1 MKKLITAFII
11 TFMCGWTMPLYAQT
25 NDLTP
30 EELEM
35 FRTEVRNRTNRFQ
48 MYLTFIGTKKNDM
61 KTKQAYIKQA
71 LKLFIGKGEDYEDAY
86 GNLQPAVGMET
97 TIKNKYR
104 NTKSWQTTKQYLNR
118 LAELIYNEIE
128 ITWVDTCR
136 VSNFYKVK
144 DGLYSATVTVSQRF
158 AGYRDNGSYTDTTVK
173 NIEIFLEEYLTP
185 VGKRYRILFG
195 DIEAIE
201 TY

>member
-1 MKKLITAFII
+1 MKKLII
-11 TFMCGWTMPLYAQT
+11 TFIVVLAWGWTMPLRAQT
-25 NDLTP
+25 NDLSP

-35 FRTEVRNRTNRFQ
+35 FRTEVKNRTNRFQ
-48 MYLTFIGTKKNDM
+48 MYLTFIGSKKNDM
-61 KTKQAYIKQA
+61 NTKRSYINQA
-71 LKLFIGKGEDYEDAY
+71 LRLFIGKGEDYKDAY
-86 GNLQPAVGMET
+86 DNIQPAVGMET
-97 TIKNKYR
+97 TSKYSG
-104 NTKSWQTTKQYLNR
+104 TKSWQKTKRYLNR
-118 LAELIYNEIE
+118 LANMAYKEIE

-173 NIEIFLEEYLTP
+173 TIEIFLEEYLTP
-185 VGKRYRILFG
+185 VGRRYRILFG

>member
-1 MKKLITAFII
+1 MKNLITILIVSLIWGYA
-11 TFMCGWTMPLYAQT
+11 MPNYAQT
-25 NDLTP
+25 NDLSP

-35 FRTEVRNRTNRFQ
+35 FREEVRNRTNRFQ
-48 MYLTFIGTKKNDM
+48 MFLTFIGSKKNSQE
-61 KTKQAYIKQA
+61 TKQAYIKQA
-71 LKLFIGKGEDYEDAY
+71 LQLFIGKGNDYKDTY

-97 TIKNKYR
+97 TSKYR
-104 NTKSWQTTKQYLNR
+104 NKKSWQTTKRYLNR
-118 LAELIYNEIE
+118 LANMTYKEIE

-144 DGLYSATVTVSQRF
+144 DGLYTATVTISQRF

-173 NIEIFLEEYLTP
+173 TIEIFLEEYVTA
-185 VGKRYRILFG
+185 VGKRWRILFG
-195 DIEAIE
+195 DIEAVE

>member
-1 MKKLITAFII
+1 MKKLII
-11 TFMCGWTMPLYAQT
+11 TFMMILAWGWTMPLHAQT
-25 NDLTP
+25 NDLSP

-48 MYLTFIGTKKNDM
+48 MYLTFIGSKKNDM

-71 LKLFIGKGEDYEDAY
+71 LQLFIGKGEDYEDAY

-97 TIKNKYR
+97 TSKYKKE
-104 NTKSWQTTKQYLNR
+104 KSWQTTKQYLTR
-118 LAELIYNEIE
+118 LADLTYREIE

-158 AGYRDNGSYTDTTVK
+158 AGYRDNGSYIDTTVK
-173 NIEIFLEEYLTP
+173 SIEIFLEEYLTP
-185 VGKRYRILFG
+185 VGRRYRILFG

>member
-1 MKKLITAFII
+1 MKKLII
-11 TFMCGWTMPLYAQT
+11 TFIVILAWGLAMPLCAQT
-25 NDLTP
+25 NDLSP

-35 FRTEVRNRTNRFQ
+35 FRTEVKNRTNRFQ
-48 MYLTFIGTKKNDM
+48 MYLTFIGSKKNDM
-61 KTKQAYIKQA
+61 KTKRSYINQA
-71 LKLFIGKGEDYEDAY
+71 LRLFIGKGEDYKDRY
-86 GNLQPAVGMET
+86 GNIQPAVGMET
-97 TIKNKYR
+97 TSKYK

-118 LAELIYNEIE
+118 LADLTYKEIE

-158 AGYRDNGSYTDTTVK
+158 AGYRDNGDYIDTTVK
-173 NIEIFLEEYLTP
+173 TIEIYLEEYLTP
-185 VGKRYRILFG
+185 VGRRYRILFG

-201 TY
+201 TC

>member
-1 MKKLITAFII
+1 MKNLIIALVI
-11 TFMCGWTMPLYAQT
+11 TFAGGCIVPLSAQT
-25 NDLTP
+25 NDLSP

-48 MYLTFIGTKKNDM
+48 SYLTFIGSKKNSLDI
-61 KTKQAYIKQA
+61 KRVYIKQA
-71 LKLFIGKGEDYEDAY
+71 LQLFIGKGEDYEDVY
-86 GNLQPAVGMET
+86 GNPQPAVGMET
-97 TIKNKYR
+97 TSKQTKK
-104 NTKSWQTTKQYLNR
+104 KSWQTTKRYLNR
-118 LAELIYNEIE
+118 LATIDYEEIE
-128 ITWVDTCR
+128 IAWVDTCR

-144 DGLYSATVTVSQRF
+144 DGVYSATVTVSQRF
-158 AGYRDNGSYTDTTVK
+158 AGYRKDGRSYIDTTVK
-173 NIEIFLEEYLTP
+173 SIDIHLEEYLTP

>member
-1 MKKLITAFII
+1 MKKLII
-11 TFMCGWTMPLYAQT
+11 TFMIILVAWGWTMPLRAQT
-25 NDLTP
+25 NDLSS

-35 FRTEVRNRTNRFQ
+35 FRTEVKNRTNRFQ
-48 MYLTFIGTKKNDM
+48 MYLTFIGSKKNDL

-71 LKLFIGKGEDYEDAY
+71 LQLFIGKGEKYEDIY
-86 GNLQPAVGMET
+86 GNVQPAVGMET
-97 TIKNKYR
+97 TSKYKK
-104 NTKSWQTTKQYLNR
+104 TKSWQTTKRYLNR
-118 LAELIYNEIE
+118 LATMAYKEIE

-144 DGLYSATVTVSQRF
+144 DGLYTATVTVSQRF
-158 AGYRDNGSYTDTTVK
+158 AGYRDNGSYIDTTVK
-173 NIEIFLEEYLTP
+173 SIEIFLEEYLTP
-185 VGKRYRILFG
+185 VGRRYRILFG

>member
-1 MKKLITAFII
+1 MMFAGCIVS
-11 TFMCGWTMPLYAQT
+11 MSAQT
-25 NDLTP
+25 NDLSP

-35 FRTEVRNRTNRFQ
+35 FRTEVKNRTNRFQ
-48 MYLTFIGTKKNDM
+48 SYITFIGSKKNSLDV
-61 KTKQAYIKQA
+61 KRAYIKQT
-71 LKLFIGKGEDYEDAY
+71 LQLFIGKGEDYEDVY
-86 GNLQPAVGMET
+86 GNPQPAVGMET
-97 TIKNKYR
+97 TSKYTNK
-104 NTKSWQTTKQYLNR
+104 KSWQTTKQYLNK
-118 LAELIYNEIE
+118 LATLGYKEIE

-144 DGLYSATVTVSQRF
+144 DGMYSATVTVSQRF
-158 AGYRDNGSYTDTTVK
+158 AGYRKDGKSYIDTTVK
-173 NIEIFLEEYLTP
+173 NIDIYLEEYLTP

>member
-1 MKKLITAFII
+1 MKKLII
-11 TFMCGWTMPLYAQT
+11 TFIVILAWGLAMPLCAQT
-25 NDLTP
+25 NDLSP

-48 MYLTFIGTKKNDM
+48 SYLTFIGSKKNSLDI
-61 KTKQAYIKQA
+61 KRVYIKQA
-71 LKLFIGKGEDYEDAY
+71 LQLFIGKGEDYEDVY
-86 GNLQPAVGMET
+86 GNPQPAVGMET
-97 TIKNKYR
+97 TSKHTKK
-104 NTKSWQTTKQYLNR
+104 KSWQTTKRYLNR
-118 LAELIYNEIE
+118 LATIDYEEIE
-128 ITWVDTCR
+128 IAWVDTCR

-144 DGLYSATVTVSQRF
+144 DGMYSATVTVSQRF
-158 AGYRDNGSYTDTTVK
+158 AGYRKDGRSYIDTTVK
-173 NIEIFLEEYLTP
+173 SIDIHLEEYLTP